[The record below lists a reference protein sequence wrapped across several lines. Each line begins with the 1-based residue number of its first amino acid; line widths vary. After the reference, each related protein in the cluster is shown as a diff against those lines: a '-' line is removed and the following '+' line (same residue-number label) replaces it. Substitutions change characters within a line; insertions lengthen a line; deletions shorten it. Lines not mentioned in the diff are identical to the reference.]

1 MFVSQ
6 HRARL
11 ELCAKQGKTISKRL
25 PPTSGQ
31 TGCTIDGLVGTPDLA
46 RDAAVRTSRK
56 VPAAGHRATADRLCL
71 GLEYAGNAQR
81 RARVPVGTHE
91 YSRGVSKLT
100 EVLEFETSALSSRS
114 RSAVS
119 STWDNIVQ
127 PAAAHADE
135 VPWHG
140 DAVTPEWITEVV
152 AKSTPGAKVTKLTH
166 LGGDNGSSARRI
178 VTVEWNSEGKAA
190 GLPERLFTK
199 STPGLAMRL
208 SAGRAAPAEG
218 EFLLRLRPFVPIDAP
233 RCLYSARDPHTGR
246 SMHMMEDLTSTHGA
260 TFCRAHS
267 VIDRSQAEQVVDTIA
282 TLHGTFLDGVTGH
295 DTSFL
300 RTYESFFQ
308 ATVRNGLEAMHDEA
322 MVRAEDAIPPQVT
335 RDRDRIWS
343 MAEASLAMHE
353 RSPRTVIHSDV
364 HLGNWYITRDG
375 VMGLSDWAR
384 VCRGHW
390 GRDLAYALM
399 TVLDIEDRRAWE
411 RALIERYCE
420 KFAEVAK
427 QPVEFDRAWEA
438 YRRLACLALLMWTPT
453 LCPPPT
459 LPDMQPEA
467 TSIEMI
473 KRITTAMDD
482 LEVLSMA

>member
-1 MFVSQ
+1 MS
-6 HRARL
+6 
-11 ELCAKQGKTISKRL
+11 EI
-25 PPTSGQ
+25 
-31 TGCTIDGLVGTPDLA
+31 IDFD
-46 RDAAVRTSRK
+46 S
-56 VPAAGHRATADRLCL
+56 
-71 GLEYAGNAQR
+71 
-81 RARVPVGTHE
+81 
-91 YSRGVSKLT
+91 
-100 EVLEFETSALSSRS
+100 SALSSRS

-119 STWDNIVQ
+119 SIWDNVVEP
-127 PAAAHADE
+127 PANSPQE

-140 DAVTPEWITEVV
+140 EAVTPAWVSAVV
-152 AKSTPGAKVTKLTH
+152 GAATPGAQALKVTH

-178 VTVEWNSEGKAA
+178 IEVEWNAQGKAA
-190 GLPERLFTK
+190 SLPERLFTK
-199 STPGLAMRL
+199 ATPTMAMRL

-218 EFLLRLRPFVPIDAP
+218 EFLLRLRPFVPIEAP
-233 RCLYSARDPHTGR
+233 RCLYSSRDPHTGR
-246 SMHMMEDLTSTHGA
+246 SMHLMEDLTTTSGA

-267 VIDRSQAEQVVDTIA
+267 EIDRGQAEQVIDTIA
-282 TLHGTFLDGVTGH
+282 TLHGTFLDGVTQH

-322 MVRAEDAIPPQVT
+322 MVRAAHVIPESVT
-335 RDRDRIWS
+335 RDRARIWP
-343 MAEASLAMHE
+343 MAEASLAMHA

-364 HLGNWYITRDG
+364 HLGNWYITRTG
-375 VMGLSDWAR
+375 KMGLSDWAR

-390 GRDLAYALM
+390 GRDIAYALM
-399 TVLDIEDRRAWE
+399 TVLAVDDRRAWE
-411 RALIERYCE
+411 RPLIERYCK
-420 KFAEVAK
+420 KFAEVSG
-427 QPVEFDRAWEA
+427 QPLDFETAWDA

-482 LEVLSMA
+482 LDVLSLYEQS